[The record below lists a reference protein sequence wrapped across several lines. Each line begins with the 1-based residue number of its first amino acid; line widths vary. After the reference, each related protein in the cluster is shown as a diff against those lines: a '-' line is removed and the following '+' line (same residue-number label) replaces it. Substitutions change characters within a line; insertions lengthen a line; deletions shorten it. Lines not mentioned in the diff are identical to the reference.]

1 MLPIAQAAAQVTDTI
16 QLGMFHYSCLILGI
30 GMLLWDTVEVGR
42 NDAVN
47 LTNAVYGAR
56 ILSRRI
62 VVYVA
67 GIGVIL
73 GATFSSGV
81 IETTRKGIFDP
92 TMLTLEQALA
102 VYASVYIVDTI
113 LLYSYSAY
121 GMPVSTT
128 ACLVFEL
135 LGASFAIKFFPVVHW
150 DKSGIVILGIVCS
163 IILSGIASF
172 LIHRAVRGAIRDR
185 TSQLATLLL
194 HGGWVGGG
202 MAAAMCYFLLLKGMK
217 GLSFVKS
224 LKETFLFREYGEIA
238 VILVLWGVFAIVIH
252 FLLVIFRKK
261 AARLLFPVLAV
272 LGMLSLAFAFGQND
286 LANCASP
293 GLAVVALIRHVE
305 EGVEAAVTV
314 DVERWQLFVCGL
326 LLVAGMMTRNA
337 YRVTKAGVRAG
348 SQADHVALWAPR
360 WCISLA
366 GWFLRFKRRTDSLA
380 PTTTY
385 TPAGKKMHYDVLR
398 ACTIMSVSA
407 CVIATASSL
416 KLPVSTTYVTFAA
429 VLATGLA
436 DRIFQRGD
444 SALKLGR
451 MIWVISSWFIC
462 AGIAA
467 VAAGVVCRLVFHL
480 GFWGMLIA
488 LAANFAVRRI
498 VARRADAQE
507 KRVEEEAYER
517 AYPDEFALE
526 SEK

>member
-1 MLPIAQAAAQVTDTI
+1 MLPLADTVAVA
-16 QLGMFHYSCLILGI
+16 LTPFHYACLVLGV

-56 ILSRRI
+56 ILSRKTVI
-62 VVYVA
+62 YVA
-67 GIGVIL
+67 GVGVVF
-73 GATFSSGV
+73 GAVFSSGV
-81 IETTRKGIFDP
+81 IETARKGIFDP
-92 TMLTLEQALA
+92 GMLTLDQALT
-102 VYASVYIVDTI
+102 VFASVYLVDTI

-135 LGASFAIKFFPVVHW
+135 LGASFAVKFFDIVHW
-150 DKSGIVILGIVCS
+150 DKSGMVISGIVMS
-163 IILSGIASF
+163 IILSGFASF

-185 TSQLATLLL
+185 TTQLSTLLL
-194 HGGWVGGG
+194 HGGWVGGA
-202 MAAAMCYFLLLKGMK
+202 MAAALCYFMLLKGMK
-217 GLSFVKS
+217 GVHFIKD
-224 LKETFLFREYGEIA
+224 FRKMLAEEYGFGEIA
-238 VILVLWGVFAIVIH
+238 VVLVLWGVFAIVIH
-252 FLLVIFRKK
+252 MLLVFFRKK

-272 LGMLSLAFAFGQND
+272 LGMLSLSFAFGQND

-293 GLAVVALIRHVE
+293 GLAVVALINNADKAVAEAVE
-305 EGVEAAVTV
+305 LTV
-314 DVERWQLFVCGL
+314 PWWQLLICGL
-326 LLVAGMMTRNA
+326 LLLVGMTTRNA
-337 YRVTKAGVRAG
+337 HRVTKAEIRAG
-348 SQADHVALWAPR
+348 SQTDHVALWAPK
-360 WCISLA
+360 WCIGLA
-366 GWFLRFKRRTDSLA
+366 GWFLRFRSRTDSLA
-380 PTTTY
+380 PQVTY

-398 ACTIMSVSA
+398 ACTITSVSA

-467 VAAGVVCRLVFHL
+467 VAAGLVCRLVLHFSL
-480 GFWGMLIA
+480 AGIVIA
-488 LAANFAVRRI
+488 LAANFAVRQI
-498 VARRADAQE
+498 VKKRSAEQE
-507 KRVEEEAYER
+507 RRVEEEAYER
-517 AYPDEFALE
+517 AHPDEFALE
-526 SEK
+526 DER